1 MFRESVKLHYS
12 AGYMPAS
19 NFFVQQGKVPYSST
33 YLVSASTV
41 LIALQDWAM
50 SRFLLGISAV
60 DTSMPRSLLP
70 KFSSTSGSSAN
81 SHLSQRIDAL
91 CVSHTRRG
99 LYNIINCH
107 IPLMIVPGS

>member
-12 AGYMPAS
+12 AGNMPAS

-33 YLVSASTV
+33 YLFSASTV

-50 SRFLLGISAV
+50 SHFLLGISAV

-70 KFSSTSGSSAN
+70 KFSSISGSSAN
-81 SHLSQRIDAL
+81 SHLSQHIDAL

-99 LYNIINCH
+99 LYKFINCH

>member
-41 LIALQDWAM
+41 LIALQDWVM
-50 SRFLLGISAV
+50 SCFLLGISAV
-60 DTSMPRSLLP
+60 DTSMP
-70 KFSSTSGSSAN
+70 
-81 SHLSQRIDAL
+81 
-91 CVSHTRRG
+91 
-99 LYNIINCH
+99 
-107 IPLMIVPGS
+107 